1 MIALLA
7 LTQVLFVSAWT
18 TTGLE
23 QATNEKLQQLE
34 SSIDPE
40 LQTLTIRSIQ
50 MVPWDLYYYSIITY
64 DINDLPQ

>member
-23 QATNEKLQQLE
+23 QATNEKLKQLE
-34 SSIDPE
+34 CSIDPE
-40 LQTLTIRSIQ
+40 LQTLSIRSIQ